1 MTEVIFITKEGISGQ
16 PIAAKLLADDLA
28 KHDIDTKFLFVKD
41 GVSFFNRCL
50 TMLNIVKLVLRNKSK
65 KFFIIHLN
73 LESLFLQLF
82 FKVENAVFVN
92 HGIKD
97 FSQPQSIYRNILLI
111 MYKISLK
118 RGNKIFFVNYEQH
131 QLLQG
136 SDYLPNKVDYCGLKY
151 KDRCIGGEFCLHSVG
166 FVGRNN
172 QQKNLLVLEPIIK
185 RHSDIEFFHLSVE
198 PISLFEKYKNYV
210 HVKSEER
217 SWFFENIDLLL
228 MPSKYESFGM
238 VAYEALYSGILVLHS
253 GEDGLRHFNNGKNLH
268 GSSIDI
274 WKSVDLHSIDYR
286 SLDLYSNDVSELGL
300 YRNKSIEKITNYIFT
315 FYNKIKT

>member
-1 MTEVIFITKEGISGQ
+1 MIELISITKQGLSGQ
-16 PIAAKLLADDLA
+16 PVAAKLLAEDLK
-28 KHDIDTKFLFVKD
+28 KHDITTKFFFVKD
-41 GVSFFNRCL
+41 GISFFKRCL
-50 TMLNIVKLVLRNKSK
+50 TMLTIVKLVLRNKSK

-97 FSQPQSIYRNILLI
+97 FSHNQSIYRNILLL

-131 QLLQG
+131 QYLLN
-136 SDYLPNKVDYCGLKY
+136 SDYLPNRIDYSGLKY
-151 KDRCIGGEFCLHSVG
+151 KDRYIGGEFRLHSVG

-185 RHSDIEFFHLSVE
+185 RHADINFFHLSAE
-198 PISLFEKYKNYV
+198 SIPLFKKYKNYE
-210 HVKSEER
+210 HVTSEER
-217 SWFFENIDLLL
+217 AWFFENIDLLL
-228 MPSKYESFGM
+228 MPSKCESFGM

-253 GEDGLRHFNNGKNLH
+253 GEDGLKHFNNGKNLH

-274 WKSVDLHSIDYR
+274 WKSVDLHTIDYR

>member
-1 MTEVIFITKEGISGQ
+1 MIEVISVTKQGLSGQ
-16 PIAAKLLADDLA
+16 PMAAKLLADDLK
-28 KHDIDTKFLFVKD
+28 KHYITTKFFFVKD
-41 GVSFFNRCL
+41 GVSFFKRCL
-50 TMLNIVKLVLRNKSK
+50 IMLTIAKLILRNKSK

-82 FKVENAVFVN
+82 FRIENAVFVN

-97 FSQPQSIYRNILLI
+97 FSHTQSIYRNILLL

-131 QLLQG
+131 QCLKK
-136 SDYLPNKVDYCGLKY
+136 SDYLPNKIDYCGLKY
-151 KDRCIGGEFCLHSVG
+151 KERCIGKESRLQSAG

-185 RHSDIEFFHLSVE
+185 NHAEINFFHLSSD
-198 PISLFEKYKNYV
+198 PIPLFEKYKNYI
-210 HVKSEER
+210 HVKSQER

-228 MPSKYESFGM
+228 MPSKSESFGM

-253 GEDGLRHFNNGKNLH
+253 GEDGLKHFNNGKNLH

-274 WKSVDLHSIDYR
+274 WRSVDLHTLDYR
-286 SLDLYSNDVSELGL
+286 SIDLYSNDVSELGL
-300 YRNKSIEKITNYIFT
+300 YRNKSIEKITSYIFT
-315 FYNKIKT
+315 FYNTTK